1 MAAGMLASTLAGAPG
16 AGFMDP
22 ALLQAQ
28 PQLSLAQ
35 TMMQQGIDTSPA
47 YPMQAL
53 ARMAQAASGH
63 FLQEGAISDLA
74 KAYSQSA
81 SNAAATLPE
90 GPLKQALLSPD
101 PVVRMQ
107 ALQQYGKVLTLQS
120 EPQKV
125 TPGEEVHPSAT
136 AARPAIVS
144 GQPQSQPGRIAN
156 DIVRAERTNPAA
168 VTPLGQALGKET
180 VTPEGVPYP
189 AVGVLGQVRT
199 QSIRPPLST
208 MPQAGPN
215 QPFQG
220 APPPSAQ
227 PSQSGQS
234 SASQVSGMTGQ
245 VAQAAALKEG
255 TVQAMKDFN
264 EKSVPAYNSAQ
275 NLLGRLDIINHNI
288 DVLGP
293 NWMGAGANIKGEVG
307 KAWNSTLDSLGVKGM
322 HIDPQKIASWED
334 FNKETIRA
342 GMELIKSNFGGS
354 REAASIIQMGNTAV
368 PNVQNTPLGAK
379 YVSATIRAAA
389 QREIDLHE
397 YKAGLAQVGH
407 SLVGA
412 DVFFNKTHPTKD
424 YAMGAIT
431 SVIPQPAKAHL
442 LSDPKL
448 APMFDKQFGPGTA
461 EFILKTAP
469 PLAQVPNG

>member
-63 FLQEGAISDLA
+63 FLQEGAISELA

-81 SNAAATLPE
+81 ANAAATLPE

-144 GQPQSQPGRIAN
+144 QQPQSQPGRIAN
-156 DIVRAERTNPAA
+156 DIARAERTNPAA

-189 AVGVLGQVRT
+189 AVGIPGARPVPT
-199 QSIRPPLST
+199 QSIRPSAGQTQPLQPT
-208 MPQAGPN
+208 PPQ
-215 QPFQG
+215 
-220 APPPSAQ
+220 
-227 PSQSGQS
+227 
-234 SASQVSGMTGQ
+234 GMTES
-245 VAQAAALKEG
+245 VAGAKANIGGAEA
-255 TVQAMKDFN
+255 AMKDFV
-264 EKSVPAYNSAQ
+264 EKSTPAYNSAQ
-275 NLLGRLDIINHNI
+275 NLKGRLDIIDHNV

-293 NWMGAGANIKGEVG
+293 NWMGSGANVKAEAG
-307 KAWNSTLDSLGVKGM
+307 KAWNSMMDTFGVQGM
-322 HIDPQKIASWED
+322 HVDPNKIASWED

-368 PNVQNTPLGAK
+368 PNVQNTQLGAK

-397 YKAGLAQVGH
+397 YKALLAQNRQ

-412 DVFFNKTHPTKD
+412 DVAFNKLHPVKD
-424 YAMGAIT
+424 YAMGGIT
-431 SVIPQPAKAHL
+431 SVIPNAAKAHL

-461 EFILKTAP
+461 EFILKSA
-469 PLAQVPNG
+469 ASRQAPNG